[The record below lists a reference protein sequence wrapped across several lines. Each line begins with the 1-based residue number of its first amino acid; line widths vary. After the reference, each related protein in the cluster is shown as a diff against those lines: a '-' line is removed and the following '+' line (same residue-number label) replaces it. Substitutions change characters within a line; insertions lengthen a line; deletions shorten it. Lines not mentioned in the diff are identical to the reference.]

1 MHSFSPNN
9 SSRDAIVSDARADR
23 AAGDL
28 GPPARPAAG
37 ETEPYGE
44 ARQAVVTAVQTL
56 LESGLLMA
64 TGGNVST
71 RLPGAKHF
79 AITPS
84 NRDYASMVAADICV
98 LDFDRRRVAGE
109 FTPSVESGMHA
120 AIYRARPDVQA
131 IVHTHQVFA
140 SALTLIDAPLPA
152 LFDEQAR
159 FLGRR
164 VDIIPY
170 APSGTGFL
178 ERTVA
183 RHVRSHHNA
192 FLMKN
197 HGVLV
202 FGHDL
207 ERAVHNAEL
216 LEKCAHAY
224 LLALAAERPVGRI
237 PLVIREI
244 AFAKLRGDQRKA
256 ARGRRVDGGE

>member
-1 MHSFSPNN
+1 MRGFQP
-9 SSRDAIVSDARADR
+9 DDSDIAHARSDR
-23 AAGDL
+23 AADDRAASALPPAAAADPYGDL
-28 GPPARPAAG
+28 
-37 ETEPYGE
+37 
-44 ARQAVVTAVQTL
+44 RQTVVTAVRTL
-56 LESGLLMA
+56 REAGLLIA
-64 TGGNVST
+64 TGGNVSG
-71 RLPGAKHF
+71 RVVGRDLF

-84 NRDYASMVAADICV
+84 NRDYASMVAADVCV
-98 LDFDRRRVAGE
+98 LDIAGGRVAGDHR
-109 FTPSVESGMHA
+109 PSVESGMHA

-170 APSGTGFL
+170 APSGTGWL

-183 RHVRSHHNA
+183 RHVRSRNNA
-192 FLMKN
+192 FLMRN
-197 HGVLV
+197 HGALV

-207 ERAVHNAEL
+207 GRAVHNAEL

-237 PLVIREI
+237 PLVVREI
-244 AFAKLRGDQRKA
+244 AFAKLRGDQRQA
-256 ARGRRVDGGE
+256 ARGRSGGGGE